1 MKALLFMLPRI
12 WKVEER
18 VAGAD
23 LGLGRFQFDF
33 DKEENIAEVMK
44 MQPFHFDYWMLSL
57 VRWSPVVDPNY
68 PSAIKFWVRVIG
80 VPLHFWADETFRCIG
95 KAIGDVKAV
104 NLDDG
109 KIQVVIDGQKP
120 LCFET
125 VVEFQGG
132 EETIVYLR
140 YERLFGYCRN
150 CFSLCHDHQRCP
162 NRSDVADRKFAED
175 NGEDQGKI
183 HGPASY
189 RAAMLHVNAANKE
202 RGRNGGSVGSQKG
215 PQKGKGKESSRQNAA
230 DEDGRQQRSR
240 SEWKYGEGSSR
251 YTRPSSYVPPKEMT
265 QKQTTSGAMRNT
277 PRQLEKIQ
285 ANSDQAKVDQ
295 TKKDRKED
303 ERQMTQSVKGITST
317 VLPLE
322 SSARKSLTFE
332 DGGFVSFG
340 SRDTD
345 LMDSENMNWLA
356 EISDSFGSFE
366 EAIMGEEAS
375 GDDHGMGMM
384 LEGQENHMLKAATP
398 KETQG
403 VLTEEN
409 ERCGKEDGEIVE
421 VSEMVNQKDEG
432 KMETLKESENGGGTA
447 RETMI
452 ETKEMDSEALVG
464 NREQRR
470 NSPRLPRRF

>member
-1 MKALLFMLPRI
+1 
-12 WKVEER
+12 
-18 VAGAD
+18 
-23 LGLGRFQFDF
+23 
-33 DKEENIAEVMK
+33 
-44 MQPFHFDYWMLSL
+44 MLSL

-109 KIQVVIDGQKP
+109 QIQVVIDGQKP

-150 CFSLCHDHQRCP
+150 CLSLCHDHQRCP
-162 NRSDVADRKFAED
+162 NRSDGADRKVAED
-175 NGEDQGKI
+175 HGEDQGDI

-189 RAAMLHVNAANKE
+189 RTAMLHGNAGNKE
-202 RGRNGGSVGSQKG
+202 RGRNGVSVGLQKG
-215 PQKGKGKESSRQNAA
+215 PQKGKGKESSRQSVA

-265 QKQTTSGAMRNT
+265 QKQTTSGVMRNT
-277 PRQLEKIQ
+277 PRQLEKVQ
-285 ANSDQAKVDQ
+285 TNSDQIKVDQ
-295 TKKDRKED
+295 TKKDRKEE
-303 ERQMTQSVKGITST
+303 ERQMTQSVKGISST
-317 VLPLE
+317 IFPLE

-332 DGGFVSFG
+332 DGGFVSYG
-340 SRDTD
+340 SRDKD

-366 EAIMGEEAS
+366 EAIMGEEVS
-375 GDDHGMGMM
+375 GDDIGMGMM
-384 LEGQENHMLKAATP
+384 LEGQESYMIKAATP

-403 VLTEEN
+403 VLTKAN

-421 VSEMVNQKDEG
+421 ISAMVNQKEEG
-432 KMETLKESENGGGTA
+432 MMDTLKEYENGGGTD

-452 ETKEMDSEALVG
+452 ETKEMGSEALVG
-464 NREQRR
+464 VTKQGTKKKLTKTSSQVLVGTTKKRLVQALI
-470 NSPRLPRRF
+470 SPRKKQAAKTSDRNKEGTGLGGSKGSSDPIIDPKP